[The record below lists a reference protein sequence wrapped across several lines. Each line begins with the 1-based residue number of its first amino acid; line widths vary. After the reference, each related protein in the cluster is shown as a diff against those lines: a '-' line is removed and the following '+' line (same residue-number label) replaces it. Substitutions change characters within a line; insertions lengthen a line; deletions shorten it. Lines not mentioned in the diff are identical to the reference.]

1 MLMHD
6 LLKIHGLI
14 LRIFKK
20 KNRTPKKLVGRN
32 DVVNT
37 QT

>member
-20 KNRTPKKLVGRN
+20 KNRRPKKLVGRN